1 MTANLNDNR
10 HRQRSAPLAALEA
23 MRAVDEQFSLLE
35 ACGFLYICENEGIS
49 LRELGMLLRAQPHTV
64 SRIVAR
70 LSTGFGNR
78 ASDLVEARTLH
89 HDNRVRTLHLTERG
103 RTLCR
108 TLNTIIVQAVP
119 LIDDRDEAP
128 ASGRANA
135 GTSWASAS
143 A

>member
-1 MTANLNDNR
+1 MTANHNDGR
-10 HRQRSAPLAALEA
+10 HRQRSAPLATLEA
-23 MRAVDEQFSLLE
+23 MRAVDEQFSLQE

-49 LRELGMLLRAQPHTV
+49 LRELGLLLRAQPHTV

-108 TLNTIIVQAVP
+108 TLNAIVLQAVP
-119 LIDDRDEAP
+119 IIDDGDDAPSASRSP
-128 ASGRANA
+128 AS
-135 GTSWASAS
+135 TSWASAT

>member
-1 MTANLNDNR
+1 MTANPNDHR

-23 MRAVDEQFSLLE
+23 MRAVDEQFSLQE

-49 LRELGMLLRAQPHTV
+49 LRELGLLLRAQPHTV

-108 TLNTIIVQAVP
+108 TLNSIVLQAVP
-119 LIDDRDEAP
+119 ILDDGEDAP
-128 ASGRANA
+128 AAGRSAA
-135 GTSWASAS
+135 GATWASAS
-143 A
+143 V

>member
-1 MTANLNDNR
+1 MTANQNDGR

-23 MRAVDEQFSLLE
+23 MRSVDEQFSLLE

-119 LIDDRDEAP
+119 IVDERDAAP
-128 ASGRANA
+128 ASGRTNA
-135 GTSWASAS
+135 GASWASAS